1 MMKPLDYGRS
11 FLIGNMPEN
20 EVRFWAESRTRIVDE
35 QTGKSEDYIQTGSCK
50 SEDTFAEKDLFYRD
64 NYDFLPIFGPEYGV
78 IFRRK
83 AWLNLEYKSCLAVK
97 DMWGGQKVHLVEAA
111 SFDELATNEAV
122 IEATHAFL
130 PIVTQTELW
139 NDETKLRA
147 IIEVPVK
154 TMNTNRQRNV
164 YQVDTGPV
172 AFPDLSKRHE
182 RHVDGIALAYVAF
195 NAPHFAD
202 FVVEEPTPI
211 CENGREGKEICRV
224 YHYSRRVSLTAK
236 SRLYAIRS

>member
-20 EVRFWAESRTRIVDE
+20 EVRFWAESRTRIMDE
-35 QTGKSEDYIQTGSCK
+35 EMGESEDYIQTGSCK

-83 AWLNLEYKSCLAVK
+83 AWLNADYKSCLPVK
-97 DMWGGQKVHLVEAA
+97 DMWNGQRLHLVEAA
-111 SFDELATNEAV
+111 SFDELRTNEAI

-130 PIVTQTELW
+130 PIVAQTELW
-139 NDETKLRA
+139 DDETRLRA

-154 TMNTNRQRNV
+154 TMNTTRERNA

-172 AFPDLSKRHE
+172 AFPDLLKRHE
-182 RHVDGIALAYVAF
+182 RHVDGIALAFVAF

-202 FVVEEPTPI
+202 FVIEEPTPI
-211 CENGREGKEICRV
+211 RENGREGKEICKV
-224 YHYSRRVSLTAK
+224 YHYSRRVSLTARN
-236 SRLYAIRS
+236 RLYAIHS